1 MPVLP
6 LLHEIFPSGDAMLAL
21 LVLVWAVGVLFAG
34 IGVFV
39 CRKYGPAALAMT
51 TVGFCLLIFIGLTT
65 VDRFVGGILAVPI
78 IGGFLQAVVIA
89 RRTRNGGGRSQF
101 VESLIGG
108 TVFLFGIFATAF
120 VGALFFG

>member
-34 IGVFV
+34 VGVFV
-39 CRKYGPAALAMT
+39 SRRYGAAALAMT
-51 TVGFCLLIFIGLTT
+51 TVGFCLLIFVGLTS
-65 VDRFVGGILAVPI
+65 VERAVGGLVAIPI
-78 IGGFLQAVVIA
+78 MAGFLQAVVIA

>member
-6 LLHEIFPSGDAMLAL
+6 LLHEIFPSDDVMLGL
-21 LVLVWAVGVLFAG
+21 VVLVWAVGVVFAG

-39 CRKYGPAALAMT
+39 CRRYGAAALAMT
-51 TVGFCLLIFIGLTT
+51 TVGFCLLLFIALTT
-65 VDRFVGGILAVPI
+65 ADRFVGGIMAVPI
-78 IGGFLQAVVIA
+78 VAGFLQAGVIA

-120 VGALFFG
+120 VGGMFFG